1 MSAQIVSLYGG
12 APLVFEAASPNETL
26 VQELERLLEAAR
38 AGQIV
43 GMAGVYRHRD
53 LAVTY
58 SYAGG
63 VAGFA
68 LIGALDCLKDR
79 LVQVVS
85 SHT

>member
-1 MSAQIVSLYGG
+1 MSAQVVNLNGTVM
-12 APLVFEAASPNETL
+12 APEQPQPNAML
-26 VQELERLLEAAR
+26 VQELERLLQAAR

-58 SYAGG
+58 SYAGSIG
-63 VAGFA
+63 GFA

-79 LVQVVS
+79 LIGAARE
-85 SHT
+85 

>member
-1 MSAQIVSLYGG
+1 MMSAQVVNLRG
-12 APLVFEAASPNETL
+12 APVEPETAAPNETL

-43 GMAGVYRHRD
+43 GMAGIYRHRD

-63 VAGFA
+63 VGGFA

-79 LVQVVS
+79 LVRAARE
-85 SHT
+85 